1 MKVQSVKKSAVL
13 LFALLISPAF
23 ADGIQNPGAS
33 GGGGFPLQAGASQ
46 LSPAQLNSFR
56 KIFSQAI
63 NKTGGPI
70 LIPMFGDSTMAGVG
84 IGTGGSQNMNGAWA
98 RSWPQTLTRM
108 LANLGIPTQINSVFG
123 DGNITQYVAYNAYN
137 SQVVLGSGFVTNSLA
152 IPGGFAFTCSCGGGF
167 NNASSTFSFTPP
179 NNIDSFYVFW
189 GGRGGTATV
198 NVDGGAALT
207 VTSGLSAGLS
217 TVTVPASFVSF
228 ANAQSLF
235 NVTAGAHTINVVVQS
250 GTTTDIMGVRAF
262 LSTGNYIDLMPVPA
276 SGAKIASFDNPTG
289 TFRDGKYF
297 VAYVPGIQE
306 IIIDLTVNDI
316 ANGTTGASYTSSLTD
331 MATFD
336 GSNWVFMLGPYIA
349 AMGTVGNNPIVQA
362 INTYGAAHNQPT
374 LDFATRWIGGAT
386 NLTGGDGIHPTFA
399 GHGDI
404 ARYLAFLM
412 SQM

>member
-1 MKVQSVKKSAVL
+1 
-13 LFALLISPAF
+13 
-23 ADGIQNPGAS
+23 
-33 GGGGFPLQAGASQ
+33 
-46 LSPAQLNSFR
+46 
-56 KIFSQAI
+56 
-63 NKTGGPI
+63 
-70 LIPMFGDSTMAGVG
+70 
-84 IGTGGSQNMNGAWA
+84 
-98 RSWPQTLTRM
+98 
-108 LANLGIPTQINSVFG
+108 
-123 DGNITQYVAYNAYN
+123 
-137 SQVVLGSGFVTNSLA
+137 
-152 IPGGFAFTCSCGGGF
+152 
-167 NNASSTFSFTPP
+167 
-179 NNIDSFYVFW
+179 
-189 GGRGGTATV
+189 
-198 NVDGGAALT
+198 
-207 VTSGLSAGLS
+207 
-217 TVTVPASFVSF
+217 
-228 ANAQSLF
+228 
-235 NVTAGAHTINVVVQS
+235 
-250 GTTTDIMGVRAF
+250 MGVRAF

-404 ARYLAFLM
+404 ARYLA
-412 SQM
+412 